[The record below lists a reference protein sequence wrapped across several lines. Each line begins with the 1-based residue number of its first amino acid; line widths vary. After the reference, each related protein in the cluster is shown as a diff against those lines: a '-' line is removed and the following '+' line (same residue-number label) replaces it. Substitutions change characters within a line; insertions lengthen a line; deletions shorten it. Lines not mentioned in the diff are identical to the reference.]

1 MANKENY
8 SVKAEIEKALLI
20 LLAKKDY
27 TDITVTDVVKEAKVA
42 RVSFYR
48 HFSSIS
54 DVLESIADQTIQK
67 FNIELLPLLDTTN
80 ERKLREFLFNYF
92 YQISLNHEE
101 MWALGTVNSNP
112 VSAYLGAKLQKNFQI
127 SDTST
132 VTMSEKY
139 GWVAKLCLL
148 DGIAR
153 KWVLDGLQET
163 PEEMIDYVMPI
174 IQML

>member
-1 MANKENY
+1 MTKKENY
-8 SVKAEIEKALLI
+8 SVKTEIEKALLV
-20 LLAKKDY
+20 LLAKKEY

-54 DVLESIADQTIQK
+54 DVLESIADQTVQK
-67 FNIELLPLLDTTN
+67 LNIELLPLMDTSN

-92 YQISLNHEE
+92 YQISLNHEGL
-101 MWALGTVNSNP
+101 WALRAVNNNP
-112 VSAYLGAKLQKNFQI
+112 VSSCFGAKFQQAFQVPD
-127 SDTST
+127 SST
-132 VTMSEKY
+132 ATMSEKY
-139 GWVAKLCLL
+139 GWTAKLCLL
-148 DGIAR
+148 DGVAQ

-174 IQML
+174 IQIL

>member
-8 SVKAEIEKALLI
+8 TVKEEIEKALLA
-20 LLAKKDY
+20 LLKKRNFA
-27 TDITVTDVVKEAKVA
+27 DITVTDVVKEAKVA

-54 DVLESIADQTIQK
+54 DVLESITDQTAHK
-67 FNIELLPLLDTTN
+67 FKIELLPLMDTTN
-80 ERKLREFLFNYF
+80 ERKLREFLFNFF
-92 YQISLNHEE
+92 YQISLNHQE
-101 MWALGTVNSNP
+101 LGEIDAVNSNL
-112 VSAYLGAKLQKNFQI
+112 VSNYLGMKFLQTFQPPEVSSM
-127 SDTST
+127 SD
-132 VTMSEKY
+132 KY

-148 DGIAR
+148 NGIAR
-153 KWVLDGLQET
+153 KWLLDGLQET

>member
-8 SVKAEIEKALLI
+8 SVKEAIVKALLN
-20 LLAKKDY
+20 LLKKKDY

-54 DVLESIADQTIQK
+54 DVLESIIDQTVQK
-67 FNIELLPLLDTTN
+67 FNIELLPLIDTSN
-80 ERKLREFLFNYF
+80 ERKLRAFLFSYF
-92 YQISLNHEE
+92 YQVSLNHEE
-101 MWALGTVNSNP
+101 MWAFNAVNSNLFSNYLCAKFQQTFQTP
-112 VSAYLGAKLQKNFQI
+112 AVS
-127 SDTST
+127 S
-132 VTMSEKY
+132 MSKKY
-139 GWVAKLCLL
+139 GWTAKLCLL
-148 DGIAR
+148 DGVAN

-163 PEEMIDYVMPI
+163 PEEMIDYVMPV

>member
-8 SVKAEIEKALLI
+8 SVKEEIEKALLT
-20 LLAKKDY
+20 LLSKKDY
-27 TDITVTDVVKEAKVA
+27 TNITVTDVVKEAKVA

-54 DVLESIADQTIQK
+54 DVLDSIAEQTVQK
-67 FNIELLPLLDTTN
+67 FNIEFLPLMDASN

-92 YQISLNHEE
+92 YQVSLNLKE
-101 MWALGTVNSNP
+101 MWTLNAVNSNFL
-112 VSAYLGAKLQKNFQI
+112 STYLAAKLQKNFQVPD
-127 SDTST
+127 SSAA
-132 VTMSEKY
+132 TMSEKY

-148 DGIAR
+148 DGIAQ
-153 KWVLDGLQET
+153 KWVFDGLQET

>member
-1 MANKENY
+1 MSNKENY
-8 SVKAEIEKALLI
+8 SVKTEIEKALLN
-20 LLAKKDY
+20 LLAQKEY

-48 HFSSIS
+48 NFTSIA
-54 DVLESIADQTIQK
+54 DVIESIAEQTMQK
-67 FNIELLPLLDTTN
+67 FNIELLPLMDSSD

-92 YQISLNHEE
+92 YQISLNHDE
-101 MWALGTVNSNP
+101 MWALGSINSNTL
-112 VSAYLGAKLQKNFQI
+112 SSYLGAKFQHSFNI
-127 SDTST
+127 SDSSDLTISQ
-132 VTMSEKY
+132 KY

-153 KWVLDGLQET
+153 QWILNGMCET

-174 IQML
+174 IQMI

>member
-8 SVKAEIEKALLI
+8 SVKEEIEKALLD
-20 LLAKKDY
+20 LLKKREFA
-27 TDITVTDVVKEAKVA
+27 DITVTDIVKEAKVA

-54 DVLESIADQTIQK
+54 DVLESITEQSAEK
-67 FNIELLPLLDTTN
+67 LKIELFPLMDTAN
-80 ERKLREFLFNYF
+80 ERKLREFLFNFF
-92 YQISLNHEE
+92 YQISLNHQE
-101 MWALGTVNSNP
+101 MWAIDAVNNNLISN
-112 VSAYLGAKLQKNFQI
+112 YLGAKFLQTFQPPDV
-127 SDTST
+127 SS
-132 VTMSEKY
+132 MSEKY

-148 DGIAR
+148 NGIAR

>member
-8 SVKAEIEKALLI
+8 SVKTEIEKALLI
-20 LLAKKDY
+20 LLAKKEY
-27 TDITVTDVVKEAKVA
+27 TDITVTDVVKEANVA

-54 DVLESIADQTIQK
+54 DVLESIADQTAQK
-67 FNIELLPLLDTTN
+67 FNIEFLPLMDTSN

-92 YQISLNHEE
+92 YQISLNHEG
-101 MWALGTVNSNP
+101 MWTLGTINSNP
-112 VSAYLGAKLQKNFQI
+112 VSSYLGAKFQQTFQVPD
-127 SDTST
+127 SST
-132 VTMSEKY
+132 ATMSEKY